1 MDSDSDFY
9 GDEETIKTLTYRI
22 NSFDPDTWFSSP
34 SSQLSLFTK
43 RSNPLEESPASG
55 RLHNR
60 CASLP
65 GARQLSESV
74 SDFLTRLPP
83 ATTLWTPGFE
93 WLWIAN
99 PYIPPDD
106 HPEDHDLFISGG
118 TIRLRLLW
126 DFMQQA
132 KKSGRSPFIVN
143 KEISKER
150 SAAIQDLR
158 DLAANSNVLS
168 GKWMLFPEPGRVNEV
183 WEAVAHATAK
193 NELGIVAKVETKG
206 AVEKK
211 ERLICV
217 YTYDFR
223 DKDDVARVLNRLRQ
237 LELVRP
243 GGRQVYYKC
252 DAWTEIGIYG
262 GNEWNISAS
271 MYSSNEIFA
280 YLKEKANR

>member
-9 GDEETIKTLTYRI
+9 GDEETITALTHRI
-22 NSFDPDTWFSSP
+22 TTFNPDTWFSSP
-34 SSQLSLFTK
+34 SSQLSILTP
-43 RSNPLEESPASG
+43 RSDPLEEPPASG

-74 SDFLTRLPP
+74 SEFLTRLPP
-83 ATTLWTPGFE
+83 GTTAWAPGFE

-99 PYIPPDD
+99 PYIPPDES
-106 HPEDHDLFISGG
+106 PEDHELFISGG
-118 TIRLRLLW
+118 TARLRLLS
-126 DFMQQA
+126 DFIEKA
-132 KKSGRSPFIVN
+132 NKSGRSPFVVN

-150 SAAIQDLR
+150 TAAVQDLH
-158 DLAANSNVLS
+158 DLAAQSKVLS
-168 GKWMLFPEPGRVNEV
+168 GKWMLFPESWRVNEV
-183 WEAVAHATAK
+183 WEAVAHGTAR

-206 AVEKK
+206 PTEKK

-223 DKDDVARVLNRLRQ
+223 DKGDVARVLNRLRQ
-237 LELVRP
+237 LELVRH

-262 GNEWNISAS
+262 GNEWKIPAS
-271 MYSSNEIFA
+271 MYSSNEIFT